1 MPSPP
6 SVTTSRRVCTP
17 PTFTLTARAASLPR
31 STPLSYSSAA
41 PFHTWKTA
49 LPRLPT
55 SSSMPTEALNR
66 LQKPF
71 RVYLSSDP
79 ACTPRPFWY
88 TRPPMLS
95 ALPSPASC
103 SPLLRSFSAGPQAL
117 LAPVQVRSESGL
129 LVTDSLPSPP
139 VA

>member
-55 SSSMPTEALNR
+55 SSSMPTEALNSVH
-66 LQKPF
+66 L
-71 RVYLSSDP
+71 P
-79 ACTPRPFWY
+79 ASGQLIWDSAWTPRP
-88 TRPPMLS
+88 L
-95 ALPSPASC
+95 
-103 SPLLRSFSAGPQAL
+103 
-117 LAPVQVRSESGL
+117 E
-129 LVTDSLPSPP
+129 
-139 VA
+139 